1 MNKITYL
8 SFLAP
13 LALTACTSNV
23 DLRPSAMPA
32 GDVMA
37 NRIVQTPTSY
47 SFASD
52 FRDKGH
58 IFECG
63 AYSYKSNFGQ
73 PVADTLKKTI
83 AVGFAHASE
92 EASNTGAPYKMRLD
106 MEDVDAQVSVTPG
119 FWTMTYT
126 IHVDLSGKVDVTD
139 STGTALVKAEITGS
153 GSASATGN
161 CTVLSKA
168 VQAAS
173 EKAIRKMGSDFAYK
187 VIDTNVLK

>member
-1 MNKITYL
+1 MKKITYL

-13 LALTACTSNV
+13 LALAACTTNV

-47 SFASD
+47 SFSSD

-73 PVADTLKKTI
+73 PIADTIKKTI
-83 AVGFAHASE
+83 NVGFAHANE
-92 EASNTGAPYKMRLD
+92 EASDINSAYKMRID
-106 MEDVDAQVSVTPG
+106 MEDVDAQVSVMPG
-119 FWTMTYT
+119 FWSVTYT
-126 IHVDLSGKVDVTD
+126 VHVDLSGKVDVTD
-139 STGTALVKAEITGS
+139 STGTSIVKAEITGS

-161 CTVLSKA
+161 CTMLTKA
-168 VQAAS
+168 VQTAS
-173 EKAIRKMGSDFAYK
+173 EKAIKKMGSDFAFK